1 MTALAQT
8 EYDLLDLWGRGAH
21 HRTVERGLLLLA
33 TARPHDPLEVLID
46 WPVGRRDAAILD
58 LRERIFG
65 PEIEVLT
72 ACPACG
78 ERFESI
84 CQVADLITPSPADG
98 AGDGPLP
105 VLDSVVPVGT
115 RRYRVRPPTSRDLLA
130 AAREGRNNLEATRR
144 LLVER
149 CAELLDGVT
158 EDEDEQLLD
167 PDVLAQAAEGA
178 IRAADPQA
186 GLTLESTCP
195 ACAAGVVVSWDIVA
209 FVWRELHA
217 WALHTLQEIHRLATA
232 YGWTEHDVLQVPA
245 SRRRIYLE
253 LAGR

>member
-21 HRTVERGLLLLA
+21 RRAVERGLLLLA
-33 TARPHDPLEVLID
+33 TARPNDPLEVLID
-46 WPVGRRDAAILD
+46 WPVGRRDAAILG

-78 ERFESI
+78 ERFEST
-84 CQVADLITPSPADG
+84 CQVADLVTPAPADRAEDG
-98 AGDGPLP
+98 APA
-105 VLDSVVPVGT
+105 LDSVVPVGS

-130 AAREGRNNLEATRR
+130 AAREGRNDLATTRR
-144 LLVER
+144 RLVDR
-149 CAELLDGVT
+149 CVELLHGAP
-158 EDEDEQLLD
+158 EEEEQLLD

-186 GLTLESTCP
+186 GLTLKSTCP
-195 ACAAGVVVSWDIVA
+195 ACAAGVVVPWDVVA

-217 WALHTLQEIHRLATA
+217 WALHTLQEIHCLATA
-232 YGWTEHDVLQVPA
+232 YGWTERDVLQVPA